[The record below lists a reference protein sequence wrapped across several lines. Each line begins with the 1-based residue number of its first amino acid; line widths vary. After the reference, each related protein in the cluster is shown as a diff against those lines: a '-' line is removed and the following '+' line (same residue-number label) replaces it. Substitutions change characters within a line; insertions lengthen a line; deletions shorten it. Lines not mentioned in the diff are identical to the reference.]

1 MNRDAAPAEGGRGS
15 ASRLLRAI
23 LRPEWLMPGLLLAAA
38 LAVRLWNI
46 DYGLPYVWSVDEARH
61 FTEPAVLMFE
71 RGFDPGYY
79 HNPALFTYLINRVLW
94 LIYGPLGLRLDARF
108 DGVNVQFHKDA
119 SDIFL
124 TARILAAMLGTAAVA
139 ALYLVARRLSGVRE
153 GLVAAA
159 LLAFAFLPVS
169 LSRVAVSDV
178 GALIGVSLAIFGAVR
193 IHEGGGLRWFPL
205 TGLAIGVA
213 LAFKYTTGL
222 LVIPLLIASATRLRR
237 DGPVILLYL
246 ALAAVAAAALVLA
259 SNPYLVLNADEAWRA
274 LQDQA
279 DVAAR
284 QEKPGQGSG
293 GLPFYLH
300 SLVWGFGWLPLA
312 AALAGAVV
320 LALRDKV
327 RLLLVLSFPLALL
340 IYLAFQA
347 RFFGRWLLPAYPV
360 LALLAALAVG
370 RIADAL
376 PRRGPIQAAAVLL
389 LAGALLAQSLAADV
403 RTARV
408 IGRKDTRVQAREF
421 LTARNPPQMRISIE
435 PDVSGRYYRLT
446 PGAEPVPPTVRRGC
460 PGRPGSWYVR
470 TATGGWRCK
479 LHKPG
484 QFSRPDGSA
493 RASAW
498 HFFIS
503 PAVID
508 EYRRNGYCHVMTFS
522 TVRSRVATS
531 RPRRVRARALAYYR
545 RLEREAD
552 VVRRYSPYDP
562 GRGPVP
568 LDFDLSFNYYPTAY
582 ERPGPEVIIYRLR
595 GCTQGYG
602 EPPEHLPR
610 HPQLPNLGRDEL

>member
-1 MNRDAAPAEGGRGS
+1 MV
-15 ASRLLRAI
+15 
-23 LRPEWLMPGLLLAAA
+23 GLLLAAA

-139 ALYLVARRLSGVRE
+139 ALYLVARRLWGVRE

-159 LLAFAFLPVS
+159 MLTFAFLPVS
-169 LSRVAVSDV
+169 ISRVAVSDV

-193 IHEGGGLRWFPL
+193 IYEGGGRRWFLL

-222 LVIPLLIASATRLRR
+222 LVIPLLIAAATRLKR
-237 DGPVILLYL
+237 DGPAVLGYL
-246 ALAAVAAAALVLA
+246 AAGLGAAAAIVLL
-259 SNPYLVLNADEAWRA
+259 SNPYLVLNADEAWGA

-279 DVAAR
+279 GVAAR

-293 GLPFYLH
+293 GLPFYLE
-300 SLVWGFGWLPLA
+300 SLTWGFGWLPLG

-320 LALRDKV
+320 LALRDRM
-327 RLLLVLSFPLALL
+327 RLLLVASFPVALL
-340 IYLAFQA
+340 IYLALQA
-347 RFFGRWLLPAYPV
+347 RFFGRWLLPAYPA
-360 LALLAALAVG
+360 LAILAALAVG
-370 RIADAL
+370 RLADAL
-376 PRRGPIQAAAVLL
+376 PRRALVQAGAVLL
-389 LAGALLAQSLAADV
+389 LTGGLLAQSLAADV

-408 IGRKDTRVQAREF
+408 IARKDTRVQARDF
-421 LTARNPPQMRISIE
+421 LVGRYPPQMRISIE

-446 PGAEPVPPTVRRGC
+446 PGGEAVPPTVRRGC

-470 TATGGWRCK
+470 TVGGGWRCK

-498 HFFIS
+498 HYFIS

-508 EYRRNGYCHVMTFS
+508 QYRRNGYCHVVTFS

-531 RPRRVRARALAYYR
+531 RPERVRSRALAYYR

-552 VVRRYSPYDP
+552 VIGRYSPYDP
-562 GRGPVP
+562 GRDPVP
-568 LDFDLSFNYYPTAY
+568 LDFDLTFNYYPTAY
-582 ERPGPEVIIYRLR
+582 DRPGPEVTIYRLR
-595 GCTQGYG
+595 RCTQGYG

>member
-1 MNRDAAPAEGGRGS
+1 M
-15 ASRLLRAI
+15 
-23 LRPEWLMPGLLLAAA
+23 GLLLAAA

-139 ALYLVARRLSGVRE
+139 ALYLVARRLWGVRE

-159 LLAFAFLPVS
+159 MLTFAFLPVS
-169 LSRVAVSDV
+169 ISRVAVSDV

-193 IHEGGGLRWFPL
+193 IYEGGGRRWFLL

-222 LVIPLLIASATRLRR
+222 LVIPLLIAAATRLKR
-237 DGPVILLYL
+237 DGPAVLGYL
-246 ALAAVAAAALVLA
+246 AAGLGAAAAIVLL
-259 SNPYLVLNADEAWRA
+259 SNPYLVLNADEAWGA

-279 DVAAR
+279 GVAAR

-293 GLPFYLH
+293 GFSFYLD
-300 SLVWGFGWLPLA
+300 SLTWGFGWLALS
-312 AALAGAVV
+312 AALAGAV
-320 LALRDKV
+320 LLGLRDRM
-327 RLLLVLSFPLALL
+327 RLLLVASFPVALL
-340 IYLAFQA
+340 IYLALQA
-347 RFFGRWLLPAYPV
+347 RFFGRWLLPAYPA
-360 LALLAALAVG
+360 LAILAALAVG
-370 RIADAL
+370 RLADAL
-376 PRRGPIQAAAVLL
+376 PRRALVQAGAVLL
-389 LAGALLAQSLAADV
+389 LTGGLLAQSLAADV

-408 IGRKDTRVQAREF
+408 IARKDTRVQARDF
-421 LTARNPPQMRISIE
+421 LVGRYPPQMRISIE

-446 PGAEPVPPTVRRGC
+446 PGGEAVPPTVRRGC

-470 TATGGWRCK
+470 TVGGGWRCK

-498 HFFIS
+498 HYFIS

-508 EYRRNGYCHVMTFS
+508 QYRRNGYCHVVTFS

-531 RPRRVRARALAYYR
+531 RPERVRSRALAYYR

-552 VVRRYSPYDP
+552 VIGRYSPYDP
-562 GRGPVP
+562 GRDPVP
-568 LDFDLSFNYYPTAY
+568 LDFDLTFNYYPTAY
-582 ERPGPEVIIYRLR
+582 DRPGPEVTIYRLR
-595 GCTQGYG
+595 RCTQGYG